1 MNGWEQRMDVMSK
14 DAYAKDN
21 DKMNGWNG
29 CILRGTHQYTTSP
42 TCAPLDNWIPF
53 SPLSTPFTPTLH
65 IPFIC
70 LFNADLY
77 IVYSWTTWLLTRSP
91 RLLVHRPLTNSSFLL
106 LKLSS
111 TWRTTLP
118 SSRRTCVLFKS
129 LLPRR
134 YVFVVVWVAKR
145 DILVIMDVCCI
156 GWSWQWQEG
165 YCYLCACPHPKGMEQ
180 GPSSCHSWA
189 REEVLWS
196 SSCLCCPTSRPSCS

>member
-1 MNGWEQRMDVMSK
+1 MDGWEQRMDVIST

-29 CILRGTHQYTTSP
+29 CILRETTNTP
-42 TCAPLDNWIPF
+42 PDHHAHHWIAHSF
-53 SPLSTPFTPTLH
+53 SPRSTPFTP
-65 IPFIC
+65 PFIYIY

-77 IVYSWTTWLLTRSP
+77 IIYSWTTWLLTRSP

-134 YVFVVVWVAKR
+134 YVFVVGWGLSKGTPFVIIV
-145 DILVIMDVCCI
+145 DICCI

-165 YCYLCACPHPKGMEQ
+165 YCYLRACPHPKGMEQ
-180 GPSSCHSWA
+180 GPSSCYSWA

-196 SSCLCCPTSRPSCS
+196 PSCLCCPTSRPSCS